1 MIFNTLNLPPSSLRP
16 WYPLTSPL
24 RIQLSLRIL
33 LLIFTFP
40 CSNTLISC
48 RQSLLFS
55 NTDNRGEAPLR
66 ISLADGNNFFFFE
79 TGRPPGARTPLSIK
93 MSDTPKDGSPLSGRR
108 HSDKSMFSFSVYV
121 TPMTQVSGRPP
132 GTIKLSGTQRPTFLH
147 TPICQGTGRPTGN
160 TYSHLA

>member
-1 MIFNTLNLPPSSLRP
+1 MIFNNLILSPSSPRP

-33 LLIFTFP
+33 LLIFTLP

-66 ISLADGNNFFFFE
+66 NSLADGNNFFFFE
-79 TGRPPGARTPLSIK
+79 TGRPPGAWTPLSKK
-93 MSDTPKDGSPLSGRR
+93 MSDTYKEGSSISGRC
-108 HSDKSMFSFSVYV
+108 HSDNSMFSFPVYI
-121 TPMTQVSGRPP
+121 TPMTQVAGRPP
-132 GTIKLSGTQRPTFLH
+132 GIIKF
-147 TPICQGTGRPTGN
+147 N
-160 TYSHLA
+160 